1 MIWSAALR
9 NCSQHTVD
17 CTLEARQCSIEGHVF
32 AYQGDSG
39 GFRWSVA
46 AVNWRSTKEITN
58 HTPSSLWWCSLRG
71 LTWGEDRMKDEHVHF
86 RDFGGLDG
94 ARGKGGELSLT
105 QAVCLPSPAI
115 ILWAGLCHT
124 LHYLPCTML
133 WWTKIQELLS
143 KRYFSFCKM
152 SWENTITVI

>member
-1 MIWSAALR
+1 MIRSAAFR

-17 CTLEARQCSIEGHVF
+17 CTRGARHCSIERHVF

-39 GFRWSVA
+39 GFGWSVA

-71 LTWGEDRMKDEHVHF
+71 LTGEKTEWRMSMFTSET
-86 RDFGGLDG
+86 GGLGG
-94 ARGKGGELSLT
+94 ARGKGRELSLA

-133 WWTKIQELLS
+133 WWTEIQELLS
-143 KRYFSFCKM
+143 KRYLSFCKM